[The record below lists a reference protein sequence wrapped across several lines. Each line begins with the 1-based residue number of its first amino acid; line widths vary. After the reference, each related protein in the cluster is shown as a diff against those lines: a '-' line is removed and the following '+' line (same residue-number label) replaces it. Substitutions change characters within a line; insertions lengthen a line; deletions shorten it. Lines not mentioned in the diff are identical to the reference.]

1 MRIFRRLKN
10 MFQKTK
16 EPIREEE
23 KTTVHLGDVVE
34 IAMVTY
40 QVSGKIEDSQRYS
53 VMLTLEN
60 GSQIQYLLIE
70 RREKNIYS
78 LFQPIDGRMDTFN
91 EIPTTLE
98 IDDSIYY
105 LEEQYSGVIKTEG
118 RTPLPNSGEQ
128 YVWKFQ
134 SDERKLARIE
144 WQDGRFMFYEGESV
158 IPAEV
163 RVLRGT

>member
-1 MRIFRRLKN
+1 MKIFRRLKN

-16 EPIREEE
+16 KPI
-23 KTTVHLGDVVE
+23 KDDKDTAVHLGDVVE

-40 QVSGKIEDSQRYS
+40 QVIGRTEDPQWNA

-70 RREKNIYS
+70 HREKNIYS
-78 LFQPIDGRMDTFN
+78 LFQPIDGRMDTFH

-105 LEEQYSGVIKTEG
+105 LEEQYSGLIKTEG
-118 RTPLPNSGEQ
+118 RTPLPNGEQ

-144 WQDGRFMFYEGESV
+144 WQDGKFMLYEGESV
-158 IPAEV
+158 MPAEV